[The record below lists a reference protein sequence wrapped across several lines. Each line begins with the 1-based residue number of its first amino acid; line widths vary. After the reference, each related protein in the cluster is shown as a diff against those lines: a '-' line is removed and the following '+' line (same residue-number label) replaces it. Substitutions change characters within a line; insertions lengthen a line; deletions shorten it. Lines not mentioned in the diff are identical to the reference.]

1 MRFAFLPLSMSL
13 VLSLSATALAQS
25 EERAPVGELESS
37 RARARQLFEKGGVAF
52 DARRLEEARVA
63 LAESFELHPSYDTAG
78 LLGQTEIELGLYPK
92 AARHLDYCL
101 RHFPTGE
108 NLELLERVRVGFSAV
123 QNQVG
128 TLRIQVSP
136 PGAEVSLDGVSI
148 GSAPLEAKVFV
159 EPGKHLVRA
168 TRAGMAPVERAIAVR
183 RGDEEVVTLDLTAEG
198 SAAPVESPAAP
209 AAVEPTSAPVTS
221 AAMAE
226 RNWLPAY
233 VLGGV
238 TLASLV
244 TSLAFR
250 ASASNEEDEVERL
263 GGEVPDEGC
272 AGTAASGKPCQDLAA
287 AVDRHDQKAGFANV
301 ALVVA
306 GVGAAATAGYITFVL
321 LEPNESVPVKA
332 SVGFAGASGG
342 LFVSGRF

>member
-1 MRFAFLPLSMSL
+1 M
-13 VLSLSATALAQS
+13 
-25 EERAPVGELESS
+25 ESS
-37 RARARQLFEKGGVAF
+37 RARARQLFEKGGAAF

-136 PGAEVSLDGVSI
+136 PGAEVFVDDVSV
-148 GSAPLEAKVFV
+148 GTAPLEAKVFV
-159 EPGKHLVRA
+159 TPGKHLVRA
-168 TRAGMAPVERAIAVR
+168 ARAGKNPLERAILVQK
-183 RGDEEVVTLDLTAEG
+183 GDEEVVTLDLTVEEG
-198 SAAPVESPAAP
+198 AAPAESPAAP
-209 AAVEPTSAPVTS
+209 AVAEPSPAP
-221 AAMAE
+221 AAMTATEE
-226 RNWLPAY
+226 RTWVPAY

-238 TLASLV
+238 TVASLV
-244 TSLAFR
+244 TSLVFR
-250 ASASNEEDEVERL
+250 ASASNEAEEVDRL
-263 GGEVPDEGC
+263 GAEAPESGCVGE
-272 AGTAASGKPCQDLAA
+272 AASSKPCVELAD
-287 AVDRHDQKAGFANV
+287 AVDRHDQKADFANV

-306 GVGAAATAGYITFVL
+306 GVGAIATAGYITFVL

-332 SVGFAGASGG
+332 SVGFTGASGG
-342 LFVSGRF
+342 LFVNGRF